1 MKRVLV
7 FVPDRVELF
16 DLAGPVQVFHEA
28 IAAGA
33 KYQLEYVSTQPE
45 IASEQSLAIS
55 RLRSLPHDAGPDDT
69 ILIPGSAGMREAAC
83 KRRSKLADVT
93 EWLRLAYREGARIA
107 SVCVGAF
114 VLGAAGLLDDRNA
127 TTHWK
132 FVETLRETFPRARV
146 AGNRLYVVD
155 GRIATSAGIASGVD
169 LALAMVERDAGARI
183 AAIVAREMVVGV
195 RRAGNQEQLNA
206 YFELRDHVYPEV
218 HAAQDWLVEH
228 PGEPFTLEALADVA
242 GVSPRTLTRQ
252 FRLATGTS
260 VKAYATSL
268 RLEQARSLLRDRTLT
283 IDAVAERCG
292 FADGRQLRRLWR
304 DAYGLAP
311 SQARGA

>member
-1 MKRVLV
+1 MRRVSV

-33 KYQLEYVSTQPE
+33 EYRLEYVSTQE
-45 IASEQSLAIS
+45 DIASEQSLAIS
-55 RLRSLPHDAGPDDT
+55 RLQPLCGDAGAADT
-69 ILIPGSAGMREAAC
+69 ILIPGSAPMREAAC
-83 KRRSKLADVT
+83 SRRSRIADVT
-93 EWLRLAYREGARIA
+93 EWIRTSHENGARIA
-107 SVCVGAF
+107 AVCVGAF
-114 VLGAAGLLDDRNA
+114 VLGAAGLLDERNV

-132 FVETLRETFPRARV
+132 FTDLLRETFPRARV
-146 AGNRLYVVD
+146 SGNRLYVFD

-169 LALAMVERDAGARI
+169 LALAMVERDAGARV
-183 AAIVAREMVVGV
+183 AAIAAREMVVGM
-195 RRAGNQEQLNA
+195 RRGGAQDQLNA
-206 YFELRDHVYPEV
+206 YFERRDHVYPEV

-228 PGEPFTLEALADVA
+228 PGEAFTLHSLSRIA

-252 FRLATGTS
+252 FRLATGAT

-268 RLEQARSLLRDRTLT
+268 RLEHARSLLRDRTLS

-292 FADGRQLRRLWR
+292 FADGRQLRRVWR
-304 DAYGLAP
+304 TAYGETP
-311 SQARGA
+311 SEARGA

>member
-1 MKRVLV
+1 MKRVIV

-28 IAAGA
+28 IAAA
-33 KYQLEYVSTQPE
+33 APYQLEYVSTQSD

-55 RLRSLPHDAGPDDT
+55 RVQPLPHDAGPDDT
-69 ILIPGSAGMREAAC
+69 IVIPGSATMREAAC
-83 KRRSKLADVT
+83 NRRSKIADVT
-93 EWLRLAYREGARIA
+93 AWLRASYANGARIA

-114 VLGAAGLLDDRNA
+114 VLGAAGLLDERNV

-132 FVETLRETFPRARV
+132 YTDALRSAFPRARV
-146 AGNRLYVVD
+146 AANRLYVFD

-169 LALAMVERDAGARI
+169 LALAIVERDVGAR
-183 AAIVAREMVVGV
+183 AAANVAREMVVGM
-195 RRAGNQEQLNA
+195 RRGGTQEQLSA
-206 YFELRDHVYPEV
+206 YFDRRDHTYPEV

-228 PGEPFTLEALADVA
+228 PDEAFTIESLARVA

-252 FRLATGTS
+252 FRLATGATI
-260 VKAYATSL
+260 KTYATSL
-268 RLEQARSLLRDRTLT
+268 RLEHARSLLRDKTLT

-304 DAYGLAP
+304 VAYGQTP
-311 SQARGA
+311 SEARGA

>member
-1 MKRVLV
+1 MRRVIV

-33 KYQLEYVSTQPE
+33 EYRLEYVSTME
-45 IASEQSLAIS
+45 GIASEQSLAIS
-55 RLRSLPHDAGPDDT
+55 RLQPLPNDAGPADT
-69 ILIPGSAGMREAAC
+69 ILIPGSVTMREAAC
-83 KRRSKLADVT
+83 NRRSKIADVT
-93 EWLRLAYREGARIA
+93 EWIRASYRNGARIA

-114 VLGAAGLLDDRNA
+114 VLGAAGLLDERNV

-132 FVETLRETFPRARV
+132 FTDALRDAFPRARV
-146 AGNRLYVVD
+146 AGNRLYVFD

-183 AAIVAREMVVGV
+183 AAVVAREMVVGI
-195 RRAGNQEQLNA
+195 RRGGAQDQLNA
-206 YFELRDHVYPEV
+206 YFERRDHVYPEV

-228 PGEPFTLEALADVA
+228 PGEAFTLDSLSRIA

-252 FRLATGTS
+252 FRLATGAT
-260 VKAYATSL
+260 VKDYATSL
-268 RLEQARSLLRDRTLT
+268 RLELARSLLRDRTLT

-292 FADGRQLRRLWR
+292 FADGRQLRRVWR
-304 DAYGLAP
+304 TAYGETP
-311 SQARGA
+311 SEARSA

>member
-1 MKRVLV
+1 MRRVIVL
-7 FVPDRVELF
+7 VPDRVELF

-33 KYQLEYVSTQPE
+33 GYRLEYVSTQHD

-55 RLRSLPHDAGPDDT
+55 RLQPLTNDAGPNDT
-69 ILIPGSAGMREAAC
+69 ILIPGSAPMREAAC
-83 KRRSKLADVT
+83 SRRSRITDVIA
-93 EWLRLAYREGARIA
+93 WLRASYSNGARIA

-114 VLGAAGLLDDRNA
+114 VLGAAGLLDERNV

-132 FVETLRETFPRARV
+132 FTETLRLAFPRARV
-146 AGNRLYVVD
+146 AGNRLYVFD

-169 LALAMVERDAGARI
+169 LALAIVERDAGARI
-183 AAIVAREMVVGV
+183 SAAVAREMVVGM
-195 RRAGNQEQLNA
+195 RRGGAQDQLSA
-206 YFELRDHVYPEV
+206 YFDRRDHVYPEV

-228 PGEPFTLEALADVA
+228 PGEAFTIESLAHVA

-252 FRLATGTS
+252 FRLATGAT
-260 VKAYATSL
+260 VKSYATAL
-268 RLEQARSLLRDRTLT
+268 RLEHARSLLRDRALT

-292 FADGRQLRRLWR
+292 FADGRQLRRVWR
-304 DAYGLAP
+304 TAYGETP
-311 SQARGA
+311 SEARGG